1 MPTYVNEVL
10 YARARDINFKSA
22 KKLKAELDL
31 KIDDFVGEKQ
41 SRISAQ
47 ARHSKTS
54 NVLRSPNEDEM
65 EAQLKKLNGLD
76 IKPVILSLFK
86 PYCDR
91 FISRSQHVVTISD
104 LYDPSYLNL
113 NYPELLKKCLEVNL
127 NLNDSE
133 LDAIEADTRK
143 QSKGNLF
150 YRHRAGRI
158 GASVSWSV
166 THSNPTQPLQSLIKS
181 LCYPR
186 LFKVTSKA
194 VTHGEKHEAS
204 AVEAYVS

>member
-1 MPTYVNEVL
+1 MTEVP

-41 SRISAQ
+41 SRTSAQ

-76 IKPVILSLFK
+76 IKTVILSLFK

-91 FISRSQHVVTISD
+91 FKSKSQHVTISD

-113 NYPELLKKCLEVNL
+113 NYPELLKKCLKVNL

-133 LDAIEADTRK
+133 LDAIEAETRK

-181 LCYPR
+181 LCYPS

-194 VTHGEKHEAS
+194 VTHGKKHEAS